1 MGCSTMHPVLFHVP
15 GLGFPVRTFGALVAC
30 GILLGIWL
38 WGRLL
43 ARYGDDPQK
52 DPERGS
58 QVALWIVVG
67 VLVGA
72 RLMYVGVESARYLSA
87 DVGANVAAYLAAGA
101 RGAPTALLTPE
112 ELALA
117 HQVSVGYDF
126 VHDPFKMLLIW
137 QGGLVMYGGLAG
149 GILLG
154 LHASRKHGLNPWN
167 ALDTALVCGFVG
179 LVLGRIGCLMVGDD
193 YGRVVPESRADSW
206 RPIAIAN
213 GGEVGPLTIRVP
225 DLEWL
230 TANTESL
237 FDDGLAGKVL
247 WATQPW
253 MSLNALLVALA
264 GWLWLRKRRHYG
276 VPAALMLI
284 QYSLARFAIEVYRGD
299 EVRGVWFG
307 GRISTSQIVSVLLF
321 GLGLWLLA
329 RRRASPLVASPSA
342 KGAAAKA

>member
-1 MGCSTMHPVLFHVP
+1 MHPVLFHVP

-43 ARYGDDPQK
+43 ARYGDDPRQ

-87 DVGANVAAYLAAGA
+87 EVGANVDAYLAAGE
-101 RGAPTALLTPE
+101 RGAPTAQLTHE
-112 ELALA
+112 ELELA
-117 HQVSVGYDF
+117 RRVSVGYGF
-126 VHDPFKMLLIW
+126 LHDPFKMLLIW

-149 GILLG
+149 GIFLG
-154 LHASRKHGLNPWN
+154 LHAARKQGLNPWN
-167 ALDTALVCGFVG
+167 TLDTGLVCGFVG

-193 YGRVVPESRADSW
+193 YGRIVPASLADSA
-206 RPIAIAN
+206 RPIAFGN
-213 GGEVGPLTIRVP
+213 GGEAGPLTIRVP

-230 TANTESL
+230 LANKESL
-237 FDDGLAGKVL
+237 FDHDLAGQVL

-264 GWLWLRKRRHYG
+264 GWLWLRNRRHYG

-284 QYSLARFAIEVYRGD
+284 QYSLSRFAIEIYRGD

-329 RRRASPLVASPSA
+329 RRRASPLVGA
-342 KGAAAKA
+342 AAAKA

>member
-1 MGCSTMHPVLFHVP
+1 MHPVLFHVP
-15 GLGFPVRTFGALVAC
+15 GLGFPVRTFGALVAA

-43 ARYGDDPQK
+43 ARFGDDPRQ

-87 DVGANVAAYLAAGA
+87 DVGPNVSAYLEAGE
-101 RGAPTALLTPE
+101 RGASVPELSTE

-117 HQVSVGYDF
+117 RRISVGHGF
-126 VHDPFKMLLIW
+126 LHDPFRILLIW

-154 LHASRKHGLNPWN
+154 LYAARKHGLNAWN
-167 ALDTALVCGFVG
+167 GLDTGLLCGFVG

-193 YGRVVPESRADSW
+193 YGGVVPASLADSW
-206 RPIAIAN
+206 RPLGFGN
-213 GGEVGPLTIRVP
+213 GGEIGPLTIRVP

-230 TANTESL
+230 LANKESL
-237 FDDGLAGKVL
+237 FDHDLAGQVL

-253 MSLNALLVALA
+253 MSLNAALVALA
-264 GWLWLRKRRHYG
+264 GWMWLRRRRHYG
-276 VPAALMLI
+276 VPAALMLL
-284 QYSLARFAIEVYRGD
+284 QYSVSRFVIEIYRGD
-299 EVRGVWFG
+299 EVRGLWFG
-307 GRISTSQIVSVLLF
+307 GKVSTSQLVSVLLF
-321 GLGLWLLA
+321 GFGLWLLA
-329 RRRASPLVASPSA
+329 RRRATAPLAPVVR
-342 KGAAAKA
+342 G

>member
-1 MGCSTMHPVLFHVP
+1 MHPVLFHVP

-43 ARYGDDPQK
+43 ARYGDDPRQ

-87 DVGANVAAYLAAGA
+87 DVSANVRAHLAASES
-101 RGAPTALLTPE
+101 RVPTNVPE
-112 ELALA
+112 LSSEEQATA
-117 HQVSVGYDF
+117 SRVGVGYRF
-126 VHDPFKMLLIW
+126 LHDPFTILFLW

-154 LHASRKHGLNPWN
+154 LYAARKHGLNPWN
-167 ALDTALVCGFVG
+167 ALDTGILCGFVG
-179 LVLGRIGCLMVGDD
+179 LVLGRVGCLMVGDD
-193 YGRVVPESRADSW
+193 YGRSVPASWSDGW
-206 RPIAIAN
+206 RPLAFGN

-230 TANTESL
+230 LANKESL
-237 FDDGLAGKVL
+237 FDHELAGKVL

-253 MSLNALLVALA
+253 MSLNAALVALF
-264 GWLWLRKRRHYG
+264 GWLWLRHRRHTG
-276 VPAALMLI
+276 VPAALMLL
-284 QYSLARFAIEVYRGD
+284 QYSLSRFAIEVFRGD

-307 GRISTSQIVSVLLF
+307 GRISTSQLVSVLLF
-321 GLGLWLLA
+321 AFSLWLLA
-329 RRRASPLVASPSA
+329 RRRATPALGRVVQA
-342 KGAAAKA
+342 